1 MSDKKKEE
9 EKPKEE
15 EKAAS
20 YIEEKFKG
28 MPILIKKEPVI
39 AKR

>member
-1 MSDKKKEE
+1 MADKKKEE

-15 EKAAS
+15 EKGAS
-20 YIEEKFKG
+20 FMETKFKG
-28 MPILIKKEPVI
+28 MPILVKKET